1 MATNLLPKGG
11 DRFLG
16 GIETNE
22 EEPMP
27 GVDGQCGNK
36 QNGEMKGEKT

>member
-1 MATNLLPKGG
+1 MTSNLLPKGG

-22 EEPMP
+22 EERMP
-27 GVDGQCGNK
+27 GVDGRYGNK
-36 QNGEMKGEKT
+36 QNREMKGEKR